1 MAGIDLQIK
10 RIRNTPYKLLYSGA
24 RAIGIFDHNNY
35 VSMANVG
42 GNIKAVV
49 IEHCVEESRSPE
61 SSGAKGKGGEN
72 NLCRS
77 G

>member
-35 VSMANVG
+35 VSMINVS
-42 GNIKAVV
+42 GNLEAVV
-49 IEHCVEESRSPE
+49 REHCEPPE
-61 SSGAKGKGGEN
+61 SSGAMGKGGVN

>member
-35 VSMANVG
+35 VSMANVR

-49 IEHCVEESRSPE
+49 REHYIEEGRSPE
-61 SSGAKGKGGEN
+61 SSGAMEKGGVSK
-72 NLCRS
+72 CVV
-77 G
+77 